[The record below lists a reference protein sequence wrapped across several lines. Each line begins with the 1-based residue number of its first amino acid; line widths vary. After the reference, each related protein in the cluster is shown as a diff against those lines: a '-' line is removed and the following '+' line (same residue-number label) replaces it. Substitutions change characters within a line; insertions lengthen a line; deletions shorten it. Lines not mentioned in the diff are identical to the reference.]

1 MLKINV
7 SSYKLLLEILD
18 EAVELA
24 DTDNLRLGIQ
34 EVIRILGRADIYRNL
49 AVIKF
54 RDRVKIQQMMTV
66 LNRVMQDSDKI
77 EERTDMSVIDIDI
90 ILSETLLKLYEE

>member
-54 RDRVKIQQMMTV
+54 KDRVKIQQMMTV

>member
-54 RDRVKIQQMMTV
+54 KDRVKIQQMMTV

-77 EERTDMSVIDIDI
+77 EERTDMSVIDIDV

>member
-7 SSYKLLLEILD
+7 SDYKLLLEILD

-54 RDRVKIQQMMTV
+54 KDRVKIQQMMTV

>member
-7 SSYKLLLEILD
+7 SDYKLLLEILD

-54 RDRVKIQQMMTV
+54 KDRVKIQQMMTV

-77 EERTDMSVIDIDI
+77 EESFT
-90 ILSETLLKLYEE
+90 

>member
-18 EAVELA
+18 EAIELA

-54 RDRVKIQQMMTV
+54 KDRVKIQQMMTV